1 MGEVHRK
8 DDDLYTKD
16 GTVDYQGNPAKKNET
31 GTWKACPFIL
41 GNECCER
48 LAYYGMSTNLVLY
61 FKHKLNQ
68 HSATASKN
76 VSNWSGTCYIMP
88 LIGAFLADA
97 FMGRYW
103 TIACFSIIYVIGMAL
118 LTLSASVSGL
128 KPTCSKDGVCDPTMA
143 QSAVSFIALYVIALG
158 TGGIKPCVS
167 SFGADQFDDD
177 DEVEKK
183 HKSSFFNWFYFS
195 INIGALIAS
204 SVLVWIQDNVGWGWG
219 FGIPA
224 VTMAIAVVSFFSG
237 TRLYRN
243 QKPGGSPLTRIC
255 QVLVASIRKYKVAVP
270 AEKSLLYETA
280 DAESAITGSRK
291 LDHTQDF
298 GMGINTVDT
307 RLKCRREFFL
317 PSEMQEK
324 FDTTVQVE
332 SDEKKD
338 AIDPWRLCTVTQ
350 VEELKAIVRL
360 LPIWATGI
368 IFSTVYGQ
376 MSTLFVLQGAAMDT
390 RVGNSTFRIPPA
402 SLSIF
407 DTLSVIF
414 WVPIYDIIIVPVTRK
429 FTGHKNGLT
438 QLQRM
443 GIGLFISIF
452 GMLSAGILE
461 LARLRFVQ
469 RHNYYDLEEVPM
481 SIFWQVPQY
490 FLIGCAEVF
499 TFIGQLE
506 FFYEQAPDAMRSLC
520 SALSLTTVA
529 LGNYLSSLLVTIVT
543 SITAKDGKP
552 GWIPD
557 NLNRGHIDY
566 FYYLLAI
573 LSVLN
578 LGVYLWIAQ
587 CLVNGASTSNNAAVA
602 TLFAFA
608 DTVFLLETKHIADLL
623 PPSGLLRDIEAFTSF
638 NSSGFLGERLGL
650 FNAMI
655 FDRLKD
661 ESELDCPEPP
671 ELLSSSMMDCICP
684 SMDKLLQSEMVSPPP
699 SIMLSLT
706 DNLGGI
712 LGVFLATKKP
722 PSQEALGSSIIILL
736 DFPQTTYQHQQKNLG
751 SVSQDLRPIA
761 FSPISDW
768 LSLKFL
774 FSAYHFL

>member
-1 MGEVHRK
+1 MGEVVAE
-8 DDDLYTKD
+8 DDLYTKD
-16 GTVDYQGNPAKKNET
+16 GTVDFRNNPAKRNET

-61 FKHKLNQ
+61 FKKRLNQ

-76 VSNWSGTCYIMP
+76 VSNWSGTCYITP

-97 FMGRYW
+97 YLGRYW
-103 TIACFSIIYVIGMAL
+103 TIALFSIIYVIGMTL
-118 LTLSASVSGL
+118 LTLSASVPGL
-128 KPTCSKDGVCDPTMA
+128 KPSCSGEDVCHPKEVQT
-143 QSAVSFIALYVIALG
+143 AVCFVALYLIALG

-167 SFGADQFDDD
+167 SYGADQFDDS

-224 VTMAIAVVSFFSG
+224 VTMAIAIVSFFSG

-255 QVLVASIRKYKVAVP
+255 QVLIASFRKFKVNVP
-270 AEKSLLYETA
+270 EEKSLLYETT

-291 LDHTQDF
+291 LDHTKDLSLFDKAAVQ
-298 GMGINTVDT
+298 T
-307 RLKCRREFFL
+307 EFDHV
-317 PSEMQEK
+317 K
-324 FDTTVQVE
+324 GN
-332 SDEKKD
+332 
-338 AIDPWRLCTVTQ
+338 IDSWRLCSVTQ
-350 VEELKAIVRL
+350 VEELKSIIRL

-390 RVGNSTFRIPPA
+390 RVGNSSFRIPPA

-414 WVPIYDIIIVPVTRK
+414 WVPIYDQIIVPIARK
-429 FTGHKNGLT
+429 ITGHKNGLT

-452 GMLSAGILE
+452 AMLFAGILE
-461 LARLRFVQ
+461 FYRLKYVK
-469 RHNYYDLEEVPM
+469 RHNYYELEEVPM
-481 SIFWQVPQY
+481 TIFWQVPQY

-499 TFIGQLE
+499 TLIGQLE

-520 SALSLTTVA
+520 SALSLTTIA
-529 LGNYLSSLLVTIVT
+529 LGSYLSSMLVTIVMNFT
-543 SITAKDGKP
+543 TKNGKP

-557 NLNRGHIDY
+557 NLNYGHIDY
-566 FYYLLAI
+566 FYYLLAV

-578 LGVYLWIAQ
+578 LGVYLVIAKWYTYKRP
-587 CLVNGASTSNNAAVA
+587 VG
-602 TLFAFA
+602 TL
-608 DTVFLLETKHIADLL
+608 
-623 PPSGLLRDIEAFTSF
+623 R
-638 NSSGFLGERLGL
+638 
-650 FNAMI
+650 
-655 FDRLKD
+655 
-661 ESELDCPEPP
+661 
-671 ELLSSSMMDCICP
+671 
-684 SMDKLLQSEMVSPPP
+684 
-699 SIMLSLT
+699 
-706 DNLGGI
+706 
-712 LGVFLATKKP
+712 
-722 PSQEALGSSIIILL
+722 
-736 DFPQTTYQHQQKNLG
+736 
-751 SVSQDLRPIA
+751 
-761 FSPISDW
+761 
-768 LSLKFL
+768 
-774 FSAYHFL
+774 

>member
-1 MGEVHRK
+1 MGEVVKK

-61 FKHKLNQ
+61 FKRRLNQ

-76 VSNWSGTCYIMP
+76 VSNWSGTCYITP

-103 TIACFSIIYVIGMAL
+103 TIACFSIIYVIGMTL

-128 KPTCSKDGVCDPTMA
+128 KPNCKDGVCDPKLA
-143 QSAVSFIALYVIALG
+143 QSAISFIALYVIALG

-167 SFGADQFDDD
+167 SYGADQFDDD

-195 INIGALIAS
+195 VNIGALIAS

-255 QVLVASIRKYKVAVP
+255 QVLVASFRKYRVKVP
-270 AEKSLLYETA
+270 TEKSLLYETA

-291 LDHTQDF
+291 LDHTRDF
-298 GMGINTVDT
+298 G
-307 RLKCRREFFL
+307 FFD
-317 PSEMQEK
+317 K
-324 FDTTVQVE
+324 AAVQTE
-332 SDEKKD
+332 SDSAK
-338 AIDPWRLCTVTQ
+338 ASIDPWRLCTVTQ
-350 VEELKAIVRL
+350 VEELKAIIRL
-360 LPIWATGI
+360 LPVWATGI

-390 RVGNSTFRIPPA
+390 HVGNSKFKIPPA

-414 WVPIYDIIIVPVTRK
+414 WVPVYDRIIVPVARK

-443 GIGLFISIF
+443 GIGLFLSIF
-452 GMLSAGILE
+452 AMLSAGVLE
-461 LARLRFVQ
+461 LVRLKFVA
-469 RHNYYDLEEVPM
+469 RHNYYELDEVPI

-543 SITAKDGKP
+543 SITAKDGKA

-557 NLNRGHIDY
+557 NLNYGHIDY

-578 LGVYLWIAQ
+578 LGAYLWIAQ
-587 CLVNGASTSNNAAVA
+587 WYTY
-602 TLFAFA
+602 
-608 DTVFLLETKHIADLL
+608 
-623 PPSGLLRDIEAFTSF
+623 
-638 NSSGFLGERLGL
+638 
-650 FNAMI
+650 
-655 FDRLKD
+655 
-661 ESELDCPEPP
+661 
-671 ELLSSSMMDCICP
+671 
-684 SMDKLLQSEMVSPPP
+684 
-699 SIMLSLT
+699 
-706 DNLGGI
+706 
-712 LGVFLATKKP
+712 KKP
-722 PSQEALGSSIIILL
+722 VGPL
-736 DFPQTTYQHQQKNLG
+736 H
-751 SVSQDLRPIA
+751 
-761 FSPISDW
+761 
-768 LSLKFL
+768 
-774 FSAYHFL
+774 